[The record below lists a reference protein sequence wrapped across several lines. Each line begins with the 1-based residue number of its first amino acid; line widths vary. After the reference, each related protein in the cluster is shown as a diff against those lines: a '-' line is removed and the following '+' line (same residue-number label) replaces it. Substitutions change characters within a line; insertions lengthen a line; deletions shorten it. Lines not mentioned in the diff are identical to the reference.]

1 MEHLTRGLVNSNGS
15 SVFKGLMT
23 LLKGR
28 DYAKY
33 MKGRFNTLEGDE
45 EKLAQF
51 TYVVSKL
58 DRVRLILELL
68 NLTMEEKPI
77 GEFSYIGQE
86 ELINTMSFLVDMILN
101 PEASIEELY
110 NEFVSGMKGSG
121 WRLGEKVDMENKI
134 HPGLILFKDLPYS
147 VRASYLTFEAIVR
160 VLLEMK

>member
-15 SVFKGLMT
+15 SVFKGLT
-23 LLKGR
+23 ALLKGKA
-28 DYAKY
+28 YTPY
-33 MKGRFNTLEGDE
+33 LMGRFSTLEEDE

-51 TYVVSKL
+51 TYVISKL
-58 DRVRLILELL
+58 DKVRLILELL
-68 NLTMEEKPI
+68 RLTMDEKPI

-86 ELINTMSFLVDMILN
+86 ELINTMSFLVDMILY

-110 NEFVSGMKGSG
+110 NKFVFGMKDFG
-121 WRLGEKVDMENKI
+121 WSLGDELDIENKI

-160 VLLEMK
+160 ILLEMK